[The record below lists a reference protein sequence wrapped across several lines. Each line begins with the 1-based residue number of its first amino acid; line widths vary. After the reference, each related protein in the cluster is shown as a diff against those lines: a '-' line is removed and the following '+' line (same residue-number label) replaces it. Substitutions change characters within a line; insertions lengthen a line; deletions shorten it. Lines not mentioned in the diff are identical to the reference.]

1 MNGAFL
7 VIDDPRDAGLAYHQ
21 ALLMVR
27 WLVERRGERGIA
39 EAVRWLAEGGA
50 PERVL
55 EGVGAPL
62 DGETLIA
69 FAGRAAPPR

>member
-1 MNGAFL
+1 
-7 VIDDPRDAGLAYHQ
+7 
-21 ALLMVR
+21 
-27 WLVERRGERGIA
+27 
-39 EAVRWLAEGGA
+39 
-50 PERVL
+50 VL